1 MDTNDGGALKHLH
14 KDVHLAP
21 LIKTLPPPTWE
32 RGRDPFEALCRAIV
46 GQQLS
51 VKAATTIYKRFI
63 TLYGNQLTPR
73 KVAKTSIEKFRSV
86 GLSNQKTGYLL
97 DLSKKFLDGTVDPK
111 HFSTMSDA
119 KIREHLVAVKGIGT
133 WTADMFL
140 MFTLHRPDVL
150 PTGDL
155 GIQKAMQKL
164 FKLKTLPTPEK
175 MQKLAEPWRPYRT
188 LACRY
193 LWDFL
198 DNR

>member
-1 MDTNDGGALKHLH
+1 MKSLQKALT
-14 KDVHLAP
+14 HLAKDARLKV
-21 LIKTLPPPTWE
+21 LIEKYPKPKFE
-32 RGRDPFEALCRAIV
+32 KDRDPFEALCRAIV

-63 TLYGNQLTPR
+63 TIYGNQVTPR

-86 GLSNQKTGYLL
+86 GVSNQKTGYLL
-97 DLSKKFLDGTVDPK
+97 DLSKKFLDGTVAPK

-119 KIREHLVAVKGIGT
+119 EIREHLVAVKGIGT